1 MSTVNK
7 PASLFFEQFGARGTI
22 IGPSPMRTGSPLGQ
36 SVAILLW
43 MTLPVAAGYGLWH
56 AALKR
61 RAEGDRLASS
71 LARLLSH
78 AAMLGAAAPLS
89 LLLFWV
95 ALVPVGRALLLPLV
109 GLFVHAFGGAAAWG
123 MARAGRHDARTQGAY
138 WLSGASSNVLTFGGI
153 VTILLL
159 RSEVDPHAEKALAE
173 VALYRI
179 FEAPFYFL
187 CAWPFA
193 ARLSATGAK
202 PSFRDSFRPVTTVPL
217 AGIVLGWA
225 LNLGG
230 VPRPPALDGVAEILV
245 KANVIL
251 MGLTVGLTLRR
262 AAPVRHRA
270 SCLRMSSVKFLL
282 VPAVSALLAWLL
294 GFRGVTLQIVAVC
307 ASMPVAFMAVVASN
321 LLQLDEELV
330 GSLWLFTTAGMLVVV
345 PALAFLLPAIGG
357 VT

>member
-1 MSTVNK
+1 MSSVEET
-7 PASLFFEQFGARGTI
+7 ASLFFERFGARGTI
-22 IGPSPMRTGSPLGQ
+22 IGPSPMRTGTPLAQ

-43 MTLPVAAGYGLWH
+43 MTLPVLAGYVLWH
-56 AALKR
+56 AALR
-61 RAEGDRLASS
+61 RQAEGEKRASS
-71 LARLLSH
+71 IARLLSH
-78 AAMLGAAAPLS
+78 LAILAAASPLS
-89 LLLFWV
+89 LLLFW
-95 ALVPVGRALLLPLV
+95 AATLPVGRALVLPLV
-109 GLFVHAFGGAAAWG
+109 GLFVHVLGGAAAWG
-123 MARAGRHDARTQGAY
+123 MARAGRNDARTQGAY

-153 VTILLL
+153 VTVLLL
-159 RSEVDPHAEKALAE
+159 RSEADPHAERALAE

-202 PSFRDSFRPVTTVPL
+202 PSFRESFRPVTTVPL

-245 KANVIL
+245 KINVVL
-251 MGLTVGLTLRR
+251 LGLAVGLTLRR
-262 AAPVRHRA
+262 AAPLKHLG

-307 ASMPVAFMAVVASN
+307 ASMPVAFMAVVAST
-321 LLQLDEELV
+321 LLRLDEELV
-330 GSLWLFTTAGMLVVV
+330 GSLWLFTTAGMLVMV

-357 VT
+357 MT